1 MCTLLAWVNPS
12 PKERLTKQQLH
23 AVSERIAE
31 ITLNVN
37 TTGYSRRM
45 DDGSYVRDA
54 GANVLE
60 LGRRI
65 GLCAESIV
73 GARVRACVDVVKLRR
88 LRSNL
93 LPDTARLA
101 FFESLFS

>member
-1 MCTLLAWVNPS
+1 MCTLVSRVNHNP
-12 PKERLTKQQLH
+12 EEHLTKPQLH
-23 AVSERIAE
+23 AGSGRIAE

-65 GLCAESIV
+65 GLCAESMV
-73 GARVRACVDVVKLRR
+73 GARNPWFV
-88 LRSNL
+88 
-93 LPDTARLA
+93 
-101 FFESLFS
+101 